1 MPARPYPPSHP
12 PLSPLFCWQ
21 SGQAQRELHSSCS
34 RPAFTFHR
42 ARSRG
47 WSWHRS
53 STRASERIASCV
65 YGSSIDMRSVCEA
78 RASAMRRG
86 PLPMENRKVVVV
98 MRHKLQPCNLSFFVN
113 KIADYREPAGR
124 GTVLPRY
131 PLRAPNATTLGAL
144 SPPHRATSE
153 PFSAGKRHVH
163 ARGHCDEEVE
173 KKVGSRFT
181 PT

>member
-53 STRASERIASCV
+53 CTRASEPIASCV

-113 KIADYREPAGR
+113 KIADYREPAGI
-124 GTVLPRY
+124 GTVLPRRGRQPSPVGLPKPKY
-131 PLRAPNATTLGAL
+131 GNGEELQEVVRARKWT
-144 SPPHRATSE
+144 PH
-153 PFSAGKRHVH
+153 PSACQIWQR
-163 ARGHCDEEVE
+163 RTEE
-173 KKVGSRFT
+173 R
-181 PT
+181 